1 MSTVLIARKRRNACS
16 QLTAVLLLCVRWEG
30 ETKTW
35 QCKRS
40 SAGGREPTVGW
51 IETYRFFR
59 VDHRQ
64 SAISIR
70 RLLNRCIRL
79 VSTGALLTLV
89 KKVIRLTR
97 HNQAVDFFFFG
108 GVYWRYNCQGNL
120 RMSRYNCQGNL
131 GMLSISYCAIY
142 FHFLD
147 QIQGINIVGR
157 FSSPSLHKPFGFT
170 FTIFIKTICL
180 NQINFAV
187 SESRNWNAVSKL
199 LV

>member
-1 MSTVLIARKRRNACS
+1 MQVEGNLPLAESKLIGFS
-16 QLTAVLLLCVRWEG
+16 GLITGSPLFLFEG
-30 ETKTW
+30 CWTGVFVW
-35 QCKRS
+35 
-40 SAGGREPTVGW
+40 
-51 IETYRFFR
+51 F
-59 VDHRQ
+59 
-64 SAISIR
+64 
-70 RLLNRCIRL
+70 RL
-79 VSTGALLTLV
+79 VLYLPWWKKLLDSLDI
-89 KKVIRLTR
+89 IRPSI
-97 HNQAVDFFFFG
+97 FFFG

-147 QIQGINIVGR
+147 QIQGINILGR

>member
-1 MSTVLIARKRRNACS
+1 MRVEGNLPLAESKLIVFS
-16 QLTAVLLLCVRWEG
+16 GLITGSPL
-30 ETKTW
+30 
-35 QCKRS
+35 
-40 SAGGREPTVGW
+40 
-51 IETYRFFR
+51 F
-59 VDHRQ
+59 
-64 SAISIR
+64 
-70 RLLNRCIRL
+70 LLNRCIRL

-97 HNQAVDFFFFG
+97 HNQAVEFFFFG

-147 QIQGINIVGR
+147 QIQGINILGR

-187 SESRNWNAVSKL
+187 TESSQLVETGMRWANYWYNESRLIREKNFTSNHPTPPPPPPKKSIL
-199 LV
+199 